1 MELIQYIPSD
11 MDFQN
16 TDEKDIQDY
25 LAKSKAAVADE
36 TGFDPSLITMGW
48 EDNDLTITF
57 TCQTLEQ
64 LQKIHDFY
72 YDDTVS
78 FIYKTAYDME
88 GTTACDGQPVK
99 RPKADIKD
107 FDKDMNT
114 IQEWNPANAA
124 NIESFW
130 DGTMD
135 PDSSTNFTNSMDEI
149 GNLIRKWK
157 YNTDLLDDQQKQTFE
172 EVKKAHSYALTGS

>member
-1 MELIQYIPSD
+1 
-11 MDFQN
+11 
-16 TDEKDIQDY
+16 
-25 LAKSKAAVADE
+25 
-36 TGFDPSLITMGW
+36 MGW
-48 EDNDLTITF
+48 ADNDLTITF

-88 GTTACDGQPVK
+88 GTTACDGQPEE

-135 PDSSTNFTNSMDEI
+135 PESSTSFTNSMDEI

-172 EVKKAHSYALTGS
+172 EVKKASSYALMGS

>member
-48 EDNDLTITF
+48 ADNDLTITF

-88 GTTACDGQPVK
+88 GTTACDGQPEE

-135 PDSSTNFTNSMDEI
+135 PESSTSFTNSMDEI

>member
-1 MELIQYIPSD
+1 

-64 LQKIHDFY
+64 L
-72 YDDTVS
+72 
-78 FIYKTAYDME
+78 
-88 GTTACDGQPVK
+88 
-99 RPKADIKD
+99 
-107 FDKDMNT
+107 
-114 IQEWNPANAA
+114 
-124 NIESFW
+124 
-130 DGTMD
+130 
-135 PDSSTNFTNSMDEI
+135 
-149 GNLIRKWK
+149 
-157 YNTDLLDDQQKQTFE
+157 
-172 EVKKAHSYALTGS
+172 